1 MDRQP
6 TIPPEIAAR
15 TSDLTLV
22 QALTETRTMA
32 RRRAEEGGEDADPRW
47 ERIAARTDR
56 ILGHVGIE
64 RDEAGHTPAIGVDR
78 IDRVALDLDA
88 DAKDRLAATLRALGD
103 DVDGARLDA
112 VDRSLADL
120 EGHLS

>member
-1 MDRQP
+1 MDREP
-6 TIPPEIAAR
+6 TIPPEIASR
-15 TSDLTLV
+15 TNDLTLV
-22 QALTETRTMA
+22 QALTETRALA
-32 RRRAEEGGEDADPRW
+32 RRRAAEDGEEADPRW

-78 IDRVALDLDA
+78 IDRVALGLDPV
-88 DAKDRLAATLRALGD
+88 AKDRLAATLRALGD
-103 DVDGARLDA
+103 DVGGSRLDA

-120 EGHLS
+120 EDHVS

>member
-6 TIPPEIAAR
+6 TIPPEIAPR

-32 RRRAEEGGEDADPRW
+32 RRRAEDGGEDADPRW

>member
-6 TIPPEIAAR
+6 TIPPEIAPR
-15 TSDLTLV
+15 TSDLTVV

-32 RRRAEEGGEDADPRW
+32 RRRAEDGGEEADPRW

-78 IDRVALDLDA
+78 IDRVALDLGP

>member
-1 MDRQP
+1 MDREP
-6 TIPPEIAAR
+6 TIPPEIASR

-22 QALTETRTMA
+22 QALTETRALA
-32 RRRAEEGGEDADPRW
+32 RRRAAEDGEDADPRW

-56 ILGHVGIE
+56 VLGHVGIE

-78 IDRVALDLDA
+78 IDRAALGLDA
-88 DAKDRLAATLRALGD
+88 AAKDRLAATLRTLGD
-103 DVDGARLDA
+103 GADDARLDA

-120 EGHLS
+120 EDHVS

>member
-6 TIPPEIAAR
+6 TIPPEIAPR

-32 RRRAEEGGEDADPRW
+32 RRRAEDGGEEADPRW

-78 IDRVALDLDA
+78 IDRVALDLGP